1 MREVAVCFVFFV
13 CIISFILAEVS
24 HWAAEEW
31 KRCCRLFV
39 LTRVLAYT
47 LQTSVNN
54 LETR

>member
-13 CIISFILAEVS
+13 CIISCILAEVS